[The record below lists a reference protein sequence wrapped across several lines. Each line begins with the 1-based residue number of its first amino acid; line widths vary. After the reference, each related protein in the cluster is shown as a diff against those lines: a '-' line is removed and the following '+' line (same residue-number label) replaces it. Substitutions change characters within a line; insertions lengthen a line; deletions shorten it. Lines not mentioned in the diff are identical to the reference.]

1 MQKIPLQPQAPQSG
15 ERDLTP
21 RFLLQAIEVL
31 LLGAVWLFVLVWL
44 PFYDSQ
50 VPAGVPLAVYKM
62 QWLTVSGLTL
72 VLLVLLWMLRAQVA
86 VSWMQW
92 CALMP
97 VGLSALGML
106 ASLHVPA
113 VGAMANAV
121 AVVQALSGLAYFA
134 VRRSRE

>member
-62 QWLTVSGLTL
+62 
-72 VLLVLLWMLRAQVA
+72 
-86 VSWMQW
+86 
-92 CALMP
+92 
-97 VGLSALGML
+97 
-106 ASLHVPA
+106 
-113 VGAMANAV
+113 
-121 AVVQALSGLAYFA
+121 
-134 VRRSRE
+134 